1 MSFKNNKLPHTS
13 ATYSKHGYTAVGQF
27 ILTVSLQGASFGMAA
42 KPRGSKSRPSGARA
56 PGIVITTKART
67 NDYFEA
73 GEGANA
79 AAEPKRVMKAAAGNF
94 ILNDETRERT

>member
-1 MSFKNNKLPHTS
+1 
-13 ATYSKHGYTAVGQF
+13 
-27 ILTVSLQGASFGMAA
+27 MAA

-79 AAEPKRVMKAAAGNF
+79 AAEPKRVMKAAGNF
-94 ILNDETRERT
+94 ILNDKTRERT